1 MVREAIA
8 QAVAESADVRVLDA
22 VIRVA
27 SNPDEYGMV
36 RTFAIQA
43 LRAFDDNRAFT
54 ALVDVLRD
62 DEDAGARRLAANTL
76 GQTCKQAAVAPLIRA
91 LGDRDSRVRTGAV
104 KALGDIGDSEATEHV
119 MRVLISRAEESA
131 VRMMAGLA
139 LGDLGDDSARENLR
153 RVCTDT
159 NEPTPVRGGAAIG
172 WSRLRDEEALAPLLE
187 MLTDPDHALRRFAA
201 TALGWLGDARAVG
214 PLIEALQGDGQ
225 SEVRKQ
231 AVVALDKIG
240 DPGAVEALLD
250 AIYDDHPTVRWYAV
264 RALPQF
270 NDARAIEPLIDALR
284 QGNEDISAAAIA
296 ALAEVG
302 DESAISTLEWAGE
315 NYVAS
320 YPEEYSFGEAAA
332 EAIARIRERLRAVD
346 RAQG

>member
-1 MVREAIA
+1 
-8 QAVAESADVRVLDA
+8 
-22 VIRVA
+22 
-27 SNPDEYGMV
+27 
-36 RTFAIQA
+36 
-43 LRAFDDNRAFT
+43 
-54 ALVDVLRD
+54 
-62 DEDAGARRLAANTL
+62 
-76 GQTCKQAAVAPLIRA
+76 
-91 LGDRDSRVRTGAV
+91 
-104 KALGDIGDSEATEHV
+104 
-119 MRVLISRAEESA
+119 
-131 VRMMAGLA
+131 MMAGLA
-139 LGDLGDDSARENLR
+139 LGDLSDDNARESLR

-172 WSRLRDEEALAPLLE
+172 WARLHDEEALEPLLE
-187 MLTDPDHALRRFAA
+187 MLADPDHALRRFAA
-201 TALGWLGDARAVG
+201 TALGWLGDARAIG

-250 AIYDDHPTVRWYAV
+250 AVYDDHPTVRWYAV

-270 NDARAIEPLIDALR
+270 NDTRAIEPLIDALR

-332 EAIARIRERLRAVD
+332 DAIARIRERLRAAE